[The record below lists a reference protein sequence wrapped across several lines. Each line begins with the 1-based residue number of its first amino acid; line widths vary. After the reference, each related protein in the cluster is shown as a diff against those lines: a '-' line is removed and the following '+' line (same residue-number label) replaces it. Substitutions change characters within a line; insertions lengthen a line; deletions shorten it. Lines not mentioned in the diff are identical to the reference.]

1 MVVPGHDNVPGSGE
15 ELSLVNEFAKQSSVN
30 EYVDSISSPGKY
42 INCSDTVYYNKQ
54 QQFIKRYTPSIIV
67 KEKNKGKLQDFFGKE
82 EISISTLDQTKT
94 IKVKTYNPDNAA
106 QPYTFGMPLYEQ
118 GQMVTY
124 HITTAEVY
132 EYKDKDGK
140 NKAGVAADVVPTPQS
155 TLSFKRGDLAYGSPE
170 DITTDDKGEA
180 EWTFQV
186 NNPEMTSALRSAA
199 MDMTYN
205 ESSTST
211 STTTINW
218 KGGFDG
224 NGNTKAIVVGAKTM
238 GSDFVTNG
246 PDKVLFVLRDPPGSN
261 SYAYLEKGISVT
273 TTSTYEGNVTNEG
286 VLNNEAKVGA
296 KVITFTGLGA
306 GVVNENDVKNE
317 FSFGASHTEMIG
329 GTDSDTKTMTTTT
342 RFETSSDPQYVGAD
356 GDLFVGYSTNI
367 GVGKTENIAVT
378 SREMY
383 LANPTEYELFGSVTP
398 ESNEYLLVKTTGLG
412 LSQKYGTM
420 FTYPQVHQEACL
432 RF

>member
-1 MVVPGHDNVPGSGE
+1 
-15 ELSLVNEFAKQSSVN
+15 
-30 EYVDSISSPGKY
+30 
-42 INCSDTVYYNKQ
+42 
-54 QQFIKRYTPSIIV
+54 
-67 KEKNKGKLQDFFGKE
+67 
-82 EISISTLDQTKT
+82 
-94 IKVKTYNPDNAA
+94 
-106 QPYTFGMPLYEQ
+106 
-118 GQMVTY
+118 
-124 HITTAEVY
+124 
-132 EYKDKDGK
+132 
-140 NKAGVAADVVPTPQS
+140 
-155 TLSFKRGDLAYGSPE
+155 
-170 DITTDDKGEA
+170 
-180 EWTFQV
+180 
-186 NNPEMTSALRSAA
+186 
-199 MDMTYN
+199 MTYN

-329 GTDSDTKTMTTTT
+329 GTDSDT
-342 RFETSSDPQYVGAD
+342 
-356 GDLFVGYSTNI
+356 
-367 GVGKTENIAVT
+367 
-378 SREMY
+378 
-383 LANPTEYELFGSVTP
+383 
-398 ESNEYLLVKTTGLG
+398 
-412 LSQKYGTM
+412 
-420 FTYPQVHQEACL
+420 
-432 RF
+432 